1 MQSIY
6 EIPHIFLYHYILK
19 VSKSVTQY
27 VVLTVSVHLWSFGD
41 DSCDFISVD
50 IAYICLNIQLFIHKI
65 QEPICFIRTANMYN
79 FWYNLLNPYIGNGI
93 LV

>member
-1 MQSIY
+1 MY
-6 EIPHIFLYHYILK
+6 EVLEMIVAIF
-19 VSKSVTQY
+19 
-27 VVLTVSVHLWSFGD
+27 
-41 DSCDFISVD
+41 FISVD

-93 LV
+93 VVLPLKVYINITYVPKNFIKGVIMPS